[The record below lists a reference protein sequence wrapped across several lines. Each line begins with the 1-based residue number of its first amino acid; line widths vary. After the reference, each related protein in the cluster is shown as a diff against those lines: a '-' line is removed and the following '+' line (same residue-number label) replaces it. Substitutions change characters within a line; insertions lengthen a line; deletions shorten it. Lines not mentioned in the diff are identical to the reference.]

1 MINQINQALSLQEV
15 NAKFEE
21 FRSERKKLTKF
32 PDHLWEQAVKL
43 LEHYSLTE
51 VCQQLRVSTKQI
63 KAQMDKLNA
72 KPSPDIN
79 FVEVNNDLSSANNSL
94 HIGIQANNSDE
105 RTKVEITRPDGA
117 QLVINQLPESALTKL
132 LTQFMEGFV

>member
-1 MINQINQALSLQEV
+1 MMNQMNRALSLQEV

-32 PDHLWEQAVKL
+32 PDHLWEQAAHL

-63 KAQMDKLNA
+63 KAIFN
-72 KPSPDIN
+72 I
-79 FVEVNNDLSSANNSL
+79 
-94 HIGIQANNSDE
+94 IQ
-105 RTKVEITRPDGA
+105 TKGKR
-117 QLVINQLPESALTKL
+117 
-132 LTQFMEGFV
+132 